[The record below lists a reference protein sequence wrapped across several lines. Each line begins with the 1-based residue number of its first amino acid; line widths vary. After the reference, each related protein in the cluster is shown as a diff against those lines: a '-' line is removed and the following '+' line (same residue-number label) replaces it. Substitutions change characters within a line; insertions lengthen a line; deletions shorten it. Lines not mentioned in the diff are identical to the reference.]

1 MLTQV
6 FLRKLGGSWVQERAF
21 IGLLAAVLASGAG
34 CDSRETGP
42 AAAPAAPATATSTGT
57 TATAGS
63 PPASE
68 VSDPGYAKLV
78 GRWQRTDAIY
88 VIEVRTSDAATGR
101 LEAAYLNPNP
111 IHVAKAEATREAGKI
126 KVFVELQDVGYPGS
140 TYRLTYFPQ
149 TDQLYGVYFQA
160 ALGQSF
166 DVEFARQR

>member
-1 MLTQV
+1 MLASV
-6 FLRKLGGSWVQERAF
+6 ILGGLARFRVQERAF
-21 IGLLAAVLASGAG
+21 VGLLAAVLAGGAG
-34 CDSRETGP
+34 CDSREAQP
-42 AAAPAAPATATSTGT
+42 PVSPVAISTGS

-63 PPASE
+63 PQASE
-68 VSDPGYAKLV
+68 SSDPGYAKLI
-78 GRWQRTDAIY
+78 GRWQRTDADY
-88 VIEVRTSDAATGR
+88 VIEVRSGDAATGR
-101 LEAAYLNPNP
+101 LEASYLNPNP